1 MHGHLFSPS
10 VAIRRIFRYFC
21 CAMVKRHKEI
31 FLLTVMLVCLVLLTS
46 SPAIAFQT
54 SNPVVGVSKIIQPV
68 FSESLSR
75 IPNILPY
82 KNLKR
87 PKIAL
92 VLSGGG
98 ARGVAAIGVLRALE
112 KLEIPVDFIAG
123 TSVGSI
129 VGGLYA
135 SGYSTQQLQ
144 RMVDTTNW
152 NDVLSFNDE
161 ARRSDLFLDQKQAK
175 DRSILTVRFEKLQPI
190 IPQSFSTGQRLTNFL
205 NLLSLQGIYHPN
217 PGFDNLRIPFR
228 AVATDLVSGKI
239 IVIDKGDLT
248 EAMRASMSVPLLFS
262 PVARDTTR
270 LLDGGLVSNIPV
282 DVAREWGADIV
293 IAVDVTSPLRPAANL
308 NAPWEIADQLMGIMM
323 QSAIKEQLAK
333 ADIVIRPAIGSHLS
347 NDFTGLDSLV
357 QQGEES
363 ALAVL
368 EGLQPLLAATSS
380 RLMAMTKNS
389 KIYSNATFQFDALS
403 LEQDWLTK
411 IMPLARKPDIAE
423 HDVRTLVTEM
433 YRTGDFERAEVSV
446 VENTDGS
453 VLQLHAERNP
463 VLTLVKLEGT
473 RYLSAD
479 SLLEIFQPLLGR
491 RINLLETQKAME
503 AVLAEYRDRGYSLA
517 RIRHTN
523 FDRASGTA
531 TIILD
536 EGMVYRRDIRGTEKT
551 KDYVIWRELPWEEKD
566 VFQVSKISEGIA
578 NLYGTNLFE
587 QVSVNVEE
595 EGEQG
600 EHLIVVIK
608 VKERSTELIRFGLKV
623 DNERN
628 IISSL
633 DIRNENLFGIGAELG
648 LNFAG
653 GARNRSALAEFKATR
668 IFNSYLTFSLKGY
681 YTYRDVNVYADEA
694 MDNPLRW
701 NRIRAGEYREL
712 REGGSITFGTQL
724 ERLGS
729 VTVEA
734 RMESH
739 RIWSF
744 SGPLFPTQSY
754 TIASMKLGTTVDNL
768 DRFPF
773 PRNGIVMNFFYESS
787 LLPLKKDVSFTK
799 MLFTYESYQ
808 THFKRSTLHPKI
820 VFGFADETLPLS
832 EQFSLG
838 GQHSFFG
845 LREDNSRGRQLLVVS
860 LEYRYESPLKIF
872 FDTYLK
878 ARYDVGSIWEL
889 PRQIRLGDLRHGIGV
904 GLAFN
909 TPVGPAEFSVGRSF
923 FLRNDVFNNPVS
935 FGPILGYFSIGY
947 EF

>member
-1 MHGHLFSPS
+1 MLKRYKG
-10 VAIRRIFRYFC
+10 IF
-21 CAMVKRHKEI
+21 
-31 FLLTVMLVCLVLLTS
+31 FLHVVLLYLVLLTS
-46 SPAIAFQT
+46 SPAAAFQT
-54 SNPVVGVSKIIQPV
+54 SNPAVSVTKIIQPV
-68 FSESLSR
+68 FSELPSR

-87 PKIAL
+87 PKVAL

-98 ARGVAAIGVLRALE
+98 ARGVAAIGVIKALE
-112 KLEIPVDFIAG
+112 KLGISVDFIGG

-152 NDVLSFNDE
+152 NDVLSFNDD

-175 DRSILTVRFEKLQPI
+175 DKSILTVRFEKLQPI

-217 PGFDNLRIPFR
+217 PSFDNLRIPFR
-228 AVATDLVSGKI
+228 AVATDLVSGKM

-262 PVARDTTR
+262 PVARDTAR

-308 NAPWEIADQLMGIMM
+308 NTPWEIADQLMGIMM

-333 ADIVIRPAIGSHLS
+333 ADIVIRPTIGNHLS
-347 NDFTGLDSLV
+347 NDFTGLDSLI

-363 ALAVL
+363 ALHAL
-368 EGLQPLLAATSS
+368 KELKPLLAAKSFQ
-380 RLMAMTKNS
+380 LMATTESS
-389 KIYSNATFQFDALS
+389 KVFSNAKFQFDALS

-411 IMPLARKPDIAE
+411 IMSLARKSDIAE
-423 HDVRTLVTEM
+423 QEVRALVTAM

-446 VENTDGS
+446 TENPDGS
-453 VLQLHAERNP
+453 VLQLHAELNP
-463 VLTLVKLEGT
+463 ILKSVTIEGT

-479 SLLEIFQPLLGR
+479 SLREVFQPLLGHR
-491 RINLLETQKAME
+491 MNLLETQKAME

-517 RIRHTN
+517 RIRNTK

-531 TIILD
+531 TILID

-551 KDYVIWRELPWEEKD
+551 KDYIIWRELPWEEKD
-566 VFQVSKISEGIA
+566 VFQVSKVSEGIA

-608 VKERSTELIRFGLKV
+608 VKERSTELIRFGMKV

-628 IISSL
+628 ILPSI
-633 DIRNENLFGIGAELG
+633 DIRNENLFGVGAELG
-648 LNFAG
+648 VNFSG
-653 GARNRSALAEFKATR
+653 GARNRSTLAEFKATR

-681 YTYRDVNVYADEA
+681 YTYRDVNVYADEPI
-694 MDNPLRW
+694 DDPLRW
-701 NRIRAGEYREL
+701 SRIRIGEYREL
-712 REGGSITFGTQL
+712 RQGGSITFGTQL

-729 VTVEA
+729 VTVET
-734 RMESH
+734 RLESH

-744 SGPLFPTQSY
+744 SGPSFPTQSY
-754 TIASMKLGTTVDNL
+754 RIASVKLGTKIDNL

-773 PRNGIVMNFFYESS
+773 PRNGIVMNFSYESS

-799 MLFTYESYQ
+799 MFFTYETYQ
-808 THFKRSTLHPKI
+808 THFKRNTLHPKI

-838 GQHSFFG
+838 GQQSFFG
-845 LREDNSRGRQLLVVS
+845 LREDNSRGRQLFVVS

-878 ARYDVGSIWEL
+878 ARYDLGSIWEVA
-889 PRQIRLGDLRHGIGV
+889 RQIRLEDLRHGIGV
-904 GLAFN
+904 GLAFD
-909 TPVGPAEFSVGRSF
+909 TPIGPAEFSVGRSF
-923 FLRNDVFNNPVS
+923 FIRNDLFNNPLS
-935 FGPILGYFSIGY
+935 FGPVLGYFSIGY

>member
-1 MHGHLFSPS
+1 
-10 VAIRRIFRYFC
+10 
-21 CAMVKRHKEI
+21 
-31 FLLTVMLVCLVLLTS
+31 MLATS
-46 SPAIAFQT
+46 SVTAFQT
-54 SNPVVGVSKIIQPV
+54 SNPSVSGSKIIQPV
-68 FSESLSR
+68 FRESPSR
-75 IPNILPY
+75 IPNILPF

-87 PKIAL
+87 PKVAL

-98 ARGVAAIGVLRALE
+98 ARGVAAIGVIKTLE
-112 KLEIPVDFIAG
+112 KLGISVDFIGG

-152 NDVLSFNDE
+152 NDVLSFNDD

-175 DRSILTVRFEKLQPI
+175 DKSILTVRFEKLQPI

-217 PGFDNLRIPFR
+217 PSFDNLRIPFR
-228 AVATDLVSGKI
+228 AVATDLVSGKM

-333 ADIVIRPAIGSHLS
+333 ADIVIRPTIGNHLS
-347 NDFTGLDSLV
+347 NDFTGLDSLI

-363 ALAVL
+363 ALHAL
-368 EGLQPLLAATSS
+368 KELQSLLAAKSFQ
-380 RLMAMTKNS
+380 LMAATESS
-389 KIYSNATFQFDALS
+389 KVFSNAKFQFDALS

-411 IMPLARKPDIAE
+411 IMSLARKSDIAE
-423 HDVRTLVTEM
+423 QEVRALVTAM

-446 VENTDGS
+446 TENPDGS
-453 VLQLHAERNP
+453 VLQLHAELNP
-463 VLTLVKLEGT
+463 ILKSVKIEGT

-479 SLLEIFQPLLGR
+479 SLLEIFQPLLGH
-491 RINLLETQKAME
+491 RINLFETQKAME

-517 RIRHTN
+517 RIRDTK

-531 TIILD
+531 TILID

-551 KDYVIWRELPWEEKD
+551 KDYIIWRELPWEEKD
-566 VFQVSKISEGIA
+566 VFQVSKVSEGIA

-608 VKERSTELIRFGLKV
+608 VKERSTELIRFGMKV

-628 IISSL
+628 IIPSI
-633 DIRNENLFGIGAELG
+633 DIRNENLFGVGAELG
-648 LNFAG
+648 VNFSG

-668 IFNSYLTFSLKGY
+668 IFNSYLTFNLKGY
-681 YTYRDVNVYADEA
+681 YTYRDVNVYADEPV
-694 MDNPLRW
+694 DDPLRW
-701 NRIRAGEYREL
+701 NRIRSGEYREL
-712 REGGSITFGTQL
+712 RQGGSITFGTQL
-724 ERLGS
+724 ERLGT
-729 VTVEA
+729 VTVET
-734 RMESH
+734 RLESH

-744 SGPLFPTQSY
+744 SGPSFPTQSY
-754 TIASMKLGTTVDNL
+754 RIASVKLGTKIDNL

-799 MLFTYESYQ
+799 MLFTYEIYQ
-808 THFKRSTLHPKI
+808 THFKRNTLHPKI
-820 VFGFADETLPLS
+820 VFGYADETLPLS

-838 GQHSFFG
+838 GQQSFFG
-845 LREDNSRGRQLLVVS
+845 LREDNSRGRQLFVVS

-878 ARYDVGSIWEL
+878 ARYDFGSIWEL
-889 PRQIRLGDLRHGIGV
+889 PRQIRLEDLRHGIGV
-904 GLAFN
+904 GLAFD
-909 TPVGPAEFSVGRSF
+909 TPIGPAEFSVGRSF
-923 FLRNDVFNNPVS
+923 FIRNDLFNNPLS
-935 FGPILGYFSIGY
+935 FGPVLGYFSIGY